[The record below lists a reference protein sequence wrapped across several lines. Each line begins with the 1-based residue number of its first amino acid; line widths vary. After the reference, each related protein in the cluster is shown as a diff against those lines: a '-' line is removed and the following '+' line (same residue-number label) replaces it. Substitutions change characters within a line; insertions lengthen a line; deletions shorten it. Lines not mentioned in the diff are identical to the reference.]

1 MTYME
6 AGDKVKLIPG
16 VSTMNTNSKSAS
28 YQERLQD
35 TIRALTEEVTIIS
48 LCTPSNNAKVRD
60 KKGLV
65 FLCNRDDLRTI
76 DPIFYT
82 I

>member
-1 MTYME
+1 MQ
-6 AGDKVKLIPG
+6 AGDKVNLIPG
-16 VSTMNTNSKSAS
+16 ISTMNANSKSAS

-35 TIRALTEEVTIIS
+35 TIRALTEEVIVIN

-60 KKGLV
+60 RKGLV
-65 FLCNRDDLRTI
+65 FLCNPDDLREI

-82 I
+82 L